1 MAALYF
7 DRQQKD
13 KRFLSAAIKK
23 LELAPL
29 YSNFENKERFDL
41 NAAIANFEINEMT
54 KQLLIQGGGIKRKTS
69 ELTTAP
75 NARKTLNLCILMRI
89 AVLSSKKAVVCRFR
103 PGDEVPEPY
112 PERKQSNGVHQR

>member
-29 YSNFENKERFDL
+29 YVNFDNKERFDL
-41 NAAIANFEINEMT
+41 NAAITNFEIKEMAKQVFPGGDPKKDVRINDRAKRAQDLKFMYFNEDSSFVLQ
-54 KQLLIQGGGIKRKTS
+54 KGRRLPVQLLF
-69 ELTTAP
+69 
-75 NARKTLNLCILMRI
+75 N
-89 AVLSSKKAVVCRFR
+89 
-103 PGDEVPEPY
+103 
-112 PERKQSNGVHQR
+112 